1 MVYDMNDCV
10 ILDRSGMAKEEVS
23 ASRFA
28 TLENEVK
35 HQGDDIAEIKKS
47 TKNTEDAVN
56 SIQVSLATLTMIAEQ
71 NNKLEPRLERLEKKV
86 DSNGSKIAAAS
97 GAATAI
103 GLFIGYLAKL
113 KGLFG

>member
-1 MVYDMNDCV
+1 MIVDQ
-10 ILDRSGMAKEEVS
+10 SGMAKEEVS
-23 ASRFA
+23 VSRFA

-56 SIQVSLATLTMIAEQ
+56 SIQVSLATLTIIAEQ
-71 NNKLEPRLERLEKKV
+71 NSKLEPRLERLEKKV
-86 DSNGSKIAAAS
+86 DSNKTKIAAAS

-103 GLFIGYLAKL
+103 GLFIGYIAKI
-113 KGLFG
+113 KDLFI

>member
-10 ILDRSGMAKEEVS
+10 ILDRTGMTEEKVS

-28 TLENEVK
+28 ALENEVK
-35 HQGDDIAEIKKS
+35 HQGDDIAEIKEN
-47 TKNTEDAVN
+47 TKNTDRAVQ
-56 SIQVSLATLTMIAEQ
+56 SINLSLAKLTAIAEQ
-71 NNKLEPRLERLEKKV
+71 NSKLEPRLERLEKKV
-86 DSNGSKIAAAS
+86 DSNGTKIAAAS